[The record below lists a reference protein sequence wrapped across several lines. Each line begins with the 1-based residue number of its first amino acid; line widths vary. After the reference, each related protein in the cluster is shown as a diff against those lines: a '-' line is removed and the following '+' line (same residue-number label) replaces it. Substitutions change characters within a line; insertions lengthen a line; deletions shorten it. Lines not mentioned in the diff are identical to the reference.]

1 MNFAD
6 NKVRSELTL
15 KVVYQGHRVKQ
26 LKEPVHEHVIELPE
40 VSNLLLLISL
50 VRLKHRVLPQP
61 LESHQAKR
69 AMRMG

>member
-15 KVVYQGHRVKQ
+15 KVVYQGHRVEQ

-61 LESHQAKR
+61 LE
-69 AMRMG
+69 